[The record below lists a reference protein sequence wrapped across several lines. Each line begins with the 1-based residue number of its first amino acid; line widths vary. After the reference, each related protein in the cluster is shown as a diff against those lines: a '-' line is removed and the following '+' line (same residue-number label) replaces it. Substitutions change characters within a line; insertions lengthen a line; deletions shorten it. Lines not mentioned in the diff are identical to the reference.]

1 MVINIILWMLF
12 GALIGWITS
21 ILIKRDVE
29 MATLANVIVG
39 MAGAVIG
46 GFLMGLSG
54 APGITGLDISSLIV
68 AVVGALLLLFAV
80 GSLNPA

>member
-1 MVINIILWMLF
+1 MLVNLILWILF
-12 GALIGWITS
+12 GALIGWVTS
-21 ILIKRDVE
+21 MLIKRDVE

-54 APGITGLDISSLIV
+54 APGMSGLDLSSLIV
-68 AVVGALLLLFAV
+68 AVVGALMLLFAV

>member
-1 MVINIILWMLF
+1 MLINIILWMLF

-29 MATLANVIVG
+29 MATLANIIVG

-46 GFLMGLSG
+46 GFLMDFSG
-54 APGITGLDISSLIV
+54 APGITGVDISSLIV
-68 AVVGALLLLFAV
+68 AVAGALLLLFAI

>member
-12 GALIGWITS
+12 GALIGWIAS

-29 MATLANVIVG
+29 MATLANIIVG

-46 GFLMGLSG
+46 GFLMDMSG
-54 APGITGLDISSLIV
+54 APGISGVDISSLIV
-68 AVVGALLLLFAV
+68 AVVGALLLLFAI